1 MSGAP
6 PRIVLFSGGTACRST
21 NIALSHRGAAL
32 TRIVPAWD
40 SGGSSRTI
48 RETFRMLPVGDIR
61 QALMTM
67 AHGEGKA
74 GDVVKIF
81 NARLSGAL
89 GQAEASAEFRFFA
102 GGDHPLLQRM
112 DEARSDTILH
122 YLDVFGRA
130 IPPSF
135 DFGNG
140 SIGNFILTGA
150 YLAHDKDINAAIL
163 EFRRLLGINGHV
175 WPSSVQ
181 PDVELSARL
190 GSGHEVYGQHVV
202 TSLDAEESALGI
214 SDIALTAK
222 DSGGAVRA
230 NPLILG
236 AIAHTDA
243 VVFGPGSFYSSILP
257 HLLVQGVPQALAAN
271 RSAKRIFIGN
281 ILECPETLDSNLADL
296 IGVFLD
302 RYRLAGDDPPFLT
315 HILANRELFP
325 FAKTV
330 GRFRYLREG
339 RIEALGQEA
348 GAEVI
353 LSEFEDAWNRGQHD
367 GEEVAST
374 ILRIIAGDSQPA
386 DNLAGNNPDL
396 PL

>member
-1 MSGAP
+1 MSENA

-21 NIALSHRGAAL
+21 NIALSHRGASL

-40 SGGSSRTI
+40 SGGSSKVI

-81 NARLSGAL
+81 NARLSSAL
-89 GQAEASAEFRFFA
+89 GQGEAAEEFRFFA
-102 GGDHPLLQRM
+102 SGDHPLLQRM
-112 DEARSDTILH
+112 DAAQAGTILH
-122 YLDVFGRA
+122 YLDLFGSA
-130 IPPSF
+130 IPAGF

-140 SIGNFILTGA
+140 SVGNFILTGA
-150 YLAHDKDINAAIL
+150 YLAHDNDINAAIL

-175 WPSSVQ
+175 WPSSIQ

-190 GSGHEVYGQHVV
+190 GSGHEVFGQHVV
-202 TSLDAEESALGI
+202 TSLDAEEAALGI
-214 SDIALTAK
+214 TDIALA
-222 DSGGAVRA
+222 SRSVGMVRA

-236 AIAHTDA
+236 AIARADA
-243 VVFGPGSFYSSILP
+243 IVFGPGSFYSSILP
-257 HLLVQGVPQALAAN
+257 HLLVQGVAQALASN
-271 RSAKRIFIGN
+271 TSAYRIFIGN
-281 ILECPETLDSNLADL
+281 ILECAETRDTNLAGL
-296 IGVFLD
+296 VGVFEEHF
-302 RYRLAGDDPPFLT
+302 RRATGTSAPFLT

-339 RIEALGQEA
+339 RIEALGGEL
-348 GAEVI
+348 GAQII

-374 ILRIIAGDSQPA
+374 ILRII
-386 DNLAGNNPDL
+386 
-396 PL
+396 

>member
-1 MSGAP
+1 MTGQA

-21 NIALSHRGAAL
+21 NIALSGRGAAL

-40 SGGSSRTI
+40 SGGSSKII

-81 NARLSGAL
+81 NARLSSAL
-89 GQAEASAEFRFFA
+89 GPTEAAAEFRFFA
-102 GGDHPLLQRM
+102 SGEHPLLQRM
-112 DEARSDTILH
+112 DPAQASTILH
-122 YLDVFGRA
+122 YLDLFGSA
-130 IPPSF
+130 ISGGF

-150 YLAHDKDINAAIL
+150 YLAHDNDINAAIL
-163 EFRRLLGINGHV
+163 EFRRLLDINGYV
-175 WPSSVQ
+175 WPSSIQ

-202 TSLDAEESALGI
+202 TSLEAEESALGI
-214 SDIALTAK
+214 SDIALTARVN
-222 DSGGAVRA
+222 GGVVKA

-236 AIAHTDA
+236 AIARADA
-243 VVFGPGSFYSSILP
+243 IVFGPGSFYSSILP
-257 HLLVQGVPQALAAN
+257 HLLVQGVPQALVAN
-271 RSAKRIFIGN
+271 SRARRIFVGN
-281 ILECPETLDSNLADL
+281 ILECAETRDTNLADL
-296 IGVFLD
+296 VRVFEERFQRATASDKPL
-302 RYRLAGDDPPFLT
+302 LT
-315 HILANRELFP
+315 DILVNRELFP

-339 RIEALGQEA
+339 RTEALGREKGIA
-348 GAEVI
+348 VMS
-353 LSEFEDAWNRGQHD
+353 SEFEDAWNRGQHD
-367 GEEVAST
+367 GEEVASV
-374 ILRIIAGDSQPA
+374 ILKMAPG
-386 DNLAGNNPDL
+386 
-396 PL
+396 

>member
-1 MSGAP
+1 MSANA

-21 NIALSHRGAAL
+21 NIALSRRGATL

-40 SGGSSRTI
+40 SGGSSKSI

-81 NARLSGAL
+81 NARLSSAL
-89 GQAEASAEFRFFA
+89 GRAEAEAEFRFFA
-102 GGDHPLLQRM
+102 SGDHPLLQRM
-112 DEARSDTILH
+112 DQALAGTILH
-122 YLDVFGRA
+122 YLDLFGSM
-130 IPPSF
+130 IPAGF

-150 YLAHDKDINAAIL
+150 YLAHENDINAAIL
-163 EFRRLLGINGHV
+163 EFRRLLDISGHV
-175 WPSSVQ
+175 WPSSIQ
-181 PDVELSARL
+181 PDVELSAKL
-190 GSGHEVYGQHVV
+190 GSGHEVYGQHIV
-202 TSLDAEESALGI
+202 TSLDAEEAALGI

-222 DSGGAVRA
+222 ASGETVRA

-236 AIAHTDA
+236 AIARADA
-243 VVFGPGSFYSSILP
+243 IVFGPGSFYSSILP

-271 RSAKRIFIGN
+271 RTAKRIFVGN
-281 ILECPETLDSNLADL
+281 ILECSETRGANLAGL
-296 IGVFLD
+296 VGVFME
-302 RYRLAGDDPPFLT
+302 RFRRATGDEQPFLT
-315 HILANRELFP
+315 HVLVNRELFP

-339 RIEALGQEA
+339 RIESLGQERGIA
-348 GAEVI
+348 V
-353 LSEFEDAWNRGQHD
+353 LSSEFEDAWNRGQHD

-374 ILRIIAGDSQPA
+374 LLRLVAESGPA
-386 DNLAGNNPDL
+386 S
-396 PL
+396 

>member
-1 MSGAP
+1 MNENA

-21 NIALSHRGAAL
+21 NIALSRRGAAL

-40 SGGSSRTI
+40 SGGSSKVI

-81 NARLSGAL
+81 NARLSSAL
-89 GQAEASAEFRFFA
+89 GQHEAAEEFRFFA
-102 GGDHPLLQRM
+102 SGDHPLLQRM
-112 DEARSDTILH
+112 DAAQAETILH
-122 YLDVFGRA
+122 YLNLFGSA
-130 IPPSF
+130 IPAGF

-140 SIGNFILTGA
+140 SVGNFILTGA
-150 YLAHDKDINAAIL
+150 YLAHDNDINAAIL

-175 WPSSVQ
+175 WPSSIQ
-181 PDVELSARL
+181 PDVELSAKL

-202 TSLDAEESALGI
+202 TSLDAEEAALGI

-222 DSGGAVRA
+222 ISGGVVRA

-236 AIAHTDA
+236 AIARADA
-243 VVFGPGSFYSSILP
+243 IVFGPGSFYSSILP

-271 RSAKRIFIGN
+271 TTARRIFIGN
-281 ILECPETLDSNLADL
+281 ILECAETRDANLAGLVD
-296 IGVFLD
+296 VFEEHM
-302 RYRLAGDDPPFLT
+302 RRATGENATFLT

-339 RIEALGQEA
+339 RIDSR
-348 GAEVI
+348 GARII

-374 ILRIIAGDSQPA
+374 VLKLI
-386 DNLAGNNPDL
+386 
-396 PL
+396 